1 MLKTVLL
8 GGTRGMGRAVGRKLA
23 ERGDALFLLGRDPA
37 QIDKSAADFAARG
50 PVNSTVAH
58 AHLDLADPS
67 TFAPALD
74 AAEAALGG
82 LDCVIV
88 SAAMFAQQQEL
99 EDDADLA
106 SRLLDVNFTK
116 TIVFCEEV
124 RRRML
129 ARGGGTLVVFSSVAG
144 DRGRKPVGIYG
155 ATKAGLS
162 HYLESLDHKYREQG
176 LVTICVK
183 PGFVKTGMT
192 AGLKP
197 PPFAGEPD
205 DVAASV
211 VKAIDRGTPMIYA
224 PAIWQL
230 VMLVIQHLPRLVM
243 RRVGF

>member
-8 GGTRGMGRAVGRKLA
+8 GGTRGMGRSVGRKLS
-23 ERGDALFLLGRDPA
+23 ERGDALYLLGRNPE
-37 QIDKSAADFAARG
+37 QLDKSAADFAARG
-50 PVNSTVAH
+50 PAGTQVSHT
-58 AHLDLADPS
+58 HLDLSDPS
-67 TFAPALD
+67 TFVPALD

-82 LDCVIV
+82 LECVIV
-88 SAAMFAQQQEL
+88 TAAMFATQDEL
-99 EDDADLA
+99 EADTELA
-106 SRLLDVNFTK
+106 ARLLDVNFTK

-124 RRRML
+124 RKRML

-144 DRGRKPVGIYG
+144 ERGRKTVGIYG

-162 HYLESLDHKYREQG
+162 HYLESLDHKYRDQG

-183 PGFVKTGMT
+183 PGFVKTGAT

-205 DVAASV
+205 EVATSV
-211 VKAIDRGTPMIYA
+211 VKAIDRGTPLIYA

-230 VMLVIQHLPRLVM
+230 VMLAIRNLPRLVM